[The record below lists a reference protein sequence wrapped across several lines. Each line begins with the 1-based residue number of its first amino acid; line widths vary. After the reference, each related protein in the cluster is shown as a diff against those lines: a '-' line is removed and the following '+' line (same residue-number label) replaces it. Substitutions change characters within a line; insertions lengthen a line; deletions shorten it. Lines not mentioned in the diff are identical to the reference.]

1 MAWDTERTE
10 RLLALHQEGKTAGEI
25 GAELGTTRNA
35 VIGKLHRLGMARKKL
50 ASAPQESQQIPT
62 QASQEPADTAPMAE
76 SGDELTGE
84 SSIDIIEAS
93 EDTDQNSIEAHRR
106 TAKNVEE
113 KSLKLPLMELTSRT
127 CKWPIGDPA
136 TDEFWFCGL
145 PSQPGKPYC
154 AAHNNLA
161 CQPITSR
168 RDRKLARK
176 PQMRPLRG

>member
-1 MAWDTERTE
+1 MAWDKARTE

-25 GAELGTTRNA
+25 GAELGVTRNA
-35 VIGKLHRLGMARKKL
+35 VIGKLHRMGMAKKRQ
-50 ASAPQESQQIPT
+50 A
-62 QASQEPADTAPMAE
+62 ASQPEPEPEQARPVSDEAPPAAEEGDDPTDEAPVDSGGETEDADR
-76 SGDELTGE
+76 
-84 SSIDIIEAS
+84 
-93 EDTDQNSIEAHRR
+93 NSIEVHRQ
-106 TAKNVEE
+106 TAKDVEE
-113 KSLKLPLMELTSRT
+113 TSLRLPLMELTSRT

-154 AAHNNLA
+154 SAHNNLA
-161 CQPITSR
+161 CQPITTR